1 MAIFVLALYILLLLC
16 TGGYMY
22 IALGITIKFEKVHV
36 PIILLVLLVRLRVP
50 LRYSTFAR
58 PFFSSH
64 PGAILF
70 SIFLVVYLANG
81 KHSRSS
87 DTVPARYLP
96 LSLIQE
102 GNFDLDEFPF
112 LYARGT
118 PYYLRLVKGHYLSDY
133 PVGAVLLALPFYLPS
148 ALGRVHPESRLI
160 VDLEKLSAAVI
171 VALSA
176 VILYCA
182 LLRLT
187 SQRMA
192 LLSTVVYALGT
203 SSLSMSSQALWQ
215 HGPSQLAL
223 TVALYSLVRG
233 HAQPSWVAFAGF
245 PLAFAVLARPPDVLI
260 AVPLGAYVLRYYP
273 RQAWRFLLCGLPPV
287 LFQLWYNTIY
297 FDDPFRT
304 QWPILESEL
313 WGTPFWE
320 GFTGILVSPGRG
332 LFVYSPIFLLSLL
345 GIVLAWGKNAA
356 PLLRYLSMG
365 VVLTILLYSKWGI
378 WWGGHSY
385 GPRLLADL
393 TPILVLFLYPLAD
406 FFSQELG
413 LKRSVGHPR
422 HLVSQCP
429 CRRSL
434 LERSLVERVY
444 GDRSVPQTSLVV
456 DG

>member
-1 MAIFVLALYILLLLC
+1 MIRMTAIFVLALYILLILC
-16 TGGYMY
+16 TGGYTY
-22 IALGITIKFEKVHV
+22 TVLGITIKFEKVHV
-36 PIILLVLLVRLRVP
+36 PIILLVLLVHLGVP

-102 GNFDLDEFPF
+102 GDFDLDEFPF

-133 PVGAVLLALPFYLPS
+133 PVGAALLALPFYLPS

-160 VDLEKLSAAVI
+160 IDLEKLVAAVI

-192 LLSTVVYALGT
+192 LLSAVVYALGT

-223 TVALYSLVRG
+223 TVALYGLVRG
-233 HAQPSWVAFAGF
+233 HARPSWVAFAGF
-245 PLAFAVLARPPDVLI
+245 PLAFAVLTRPPDVLI

-297 FDDPFRT
+297 FDHPFRT
-304 QWPILESEL
+304 QWPILGSEL

-320 GFTGILVSPGRG
+320 GFTGILLSPGRG

-345 GIVLAWGKNAA
+345 GIVLAWGRNAA

-365 VVLTILLYSKWGI
+365 VVLTILLYSKWGM

-393 TPILVLFLYPLAD
+393 TPILALFLYPLAD
-406 FFSQELG
+406 FLHRSWGFRG
-413 LKRSVGHPR
+413 LLAILVIWSVSAHAIGAFWN
-422 HLVSQCP
+422 
-429 CRRSL
+429 
-434 LERSLVERVY
+434 
-444 GDRSVPQTSLVV
+444 DRL
-456 DG
+456 